1 MGMGTRMGMYDSIP
15 KVQDWEGDDIDP
27 FPKLGNEKGMKR
39 IILSRFFNSFVSPV
53 CQLANSIT
61 GRE

>member
-15 KVQDWEGDDIDP
+15 KVQDWEGDELDP
-27 FPKLGNEKGMKR
+27 FPKLGNEKGMKKK
-39 IILSRFFNSFVSPV
+39 NS
-53 CQLANSIT
+53 QNWGM

>member
-1 MGMGTRMGMYDSIP
+1 MGMGTRMGMNDSIP
-15 KVQDWEGDDIDP
+15 KVQDWEGDEIDP
-27 FPKLGNEKGMKR
+27 FPKLGNEKGMK
-39 IILSRFFNSFVSPV
+39 IILSRFSNSFVSPV